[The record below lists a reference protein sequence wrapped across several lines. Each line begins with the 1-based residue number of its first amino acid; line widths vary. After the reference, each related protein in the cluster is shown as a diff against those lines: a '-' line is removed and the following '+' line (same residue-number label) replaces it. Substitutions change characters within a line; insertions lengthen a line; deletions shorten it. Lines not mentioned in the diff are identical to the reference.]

1 MDRAADADVAW
12 FRVPA
17 YFLPTGKFEMQVMSG
32 CGHSVHED
40 APDKV
45 IRNR

>member
-1 MDRAADADVAW
+1 
-12 FRVPA
+12 
-17 YFLPTGKFEMQVMSG
+17 MQVLAG

-45 IRNR
+45 SAAMYLMGHVMCLLVD